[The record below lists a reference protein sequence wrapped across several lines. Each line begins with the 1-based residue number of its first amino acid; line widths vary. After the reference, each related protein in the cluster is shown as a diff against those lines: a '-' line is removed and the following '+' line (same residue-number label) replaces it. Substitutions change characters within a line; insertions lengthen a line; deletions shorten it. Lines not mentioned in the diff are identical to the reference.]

1 MRRRFLGAYDT
12 AANQTFDKA
21 GMAEVLRAL
30 GDVKREV
37 LALLERDNYARFKVS
52 FACLRMCKYLC
63 GGSSLIEVLSLRV
76 YLACM
81 GSEQNT
87 EAFASVLSS
96 LAGLL
101 PTEPLL
107 DETVQVAAR
116 KGTAAAGGRSVSPTV
131 KQDVE
136 AA

>member
-1 MRRRFLGAYDT
+1 M
-12 AANQTFDKA
+12 
-21 GMAEVLRAL
+21 
-30 GDVKREV
+30 
-37 LALLERDNYARFKVS
+37 
-52 FACLRMCKYLC
+52 
-63 GGSSLIEVLSLRV
+63 
-76 YLACM
+76 
-81 GSEQNT
+81 
-87 EAFASVLSS
+87 LSS
-96 LAGLL
+96 LAALL